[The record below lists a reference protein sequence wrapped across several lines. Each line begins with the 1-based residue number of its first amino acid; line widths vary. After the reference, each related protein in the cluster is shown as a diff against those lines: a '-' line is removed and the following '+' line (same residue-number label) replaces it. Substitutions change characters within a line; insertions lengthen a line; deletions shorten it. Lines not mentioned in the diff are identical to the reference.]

1 MNTDNFSLL
10 SLTIDYG
17 PFGFLDAYVPEF
29 VPNTSDDEARYSYEK
44 QPYIGHFNLDKL
56 RLALLPLV
64 DKQQDK
70 QWVKCPIG
78 VIDFL
83 IWW

>member
-10 SLTIDYG
+10 SITIDYG
-17 PFGFLDAYVPEF
+17 PFGFLEAYIPDF

-44 QPYIGHFNLDKL
+44 QPDVGYFNLDKL

-64 DKQQDK
+64 NEHQARQ
-70 QWVKCPIG
+70 
-78 VIDFL
+78 
-83 IWW
+83 